1 MDYSWLDMH
10 SNKYAQSLGGRISIG
25 VSRNTESIVRT
36 SGTEAGMVITLVV
49 CGKGRIRWDTQEM
62 AIDDSMILFRHPGS
76 DYSLTLTSGVMHR
89 RCFLML
95 PDEIYRLLCLVHP
108 SMSKVP
114 MAFHVDDVRRF
125 FDDFLLVYDHIRSGH
140 DEDLFA
146 LLPVLERYI
155 LRLLSG
161 YVLDG
166 KENALRRARGQLE
179 VDYRSSLEEI
189 AAHHDM
195 SYNTFRKYFHEAYGI
210 SPQQYRLHSR
220 VEKAKQLLSMGHQC
234 SEVAAMLDYPD
245 LFSFSHQF
253 KQISGT
259 SPSEYRKAHIL

>member
-49 CGKGRIRWDTQEM
+49 CGKGRIRWDAQEM

-76 DYSLTLTSGVMHR
+76 EYSLSLTSGVMHR

-114 MAFHVDDVRRF
+114 MAFPVDDVRRF
-125 FDDFLLVYDHIRSGH
+125 FDDFLLVYEHIRSGH

-166 KENALRRARGQLE
+166 KENALRRARGHLE

-210 SPQQYRLHSR
+210 VLRGRRHARLPGP
-220 VEKAKQLLSMGHQC
+220 LLLLPPVQADQRDE
-234 SEVAAMLDYPD
+234 SERIQEGPYPVTVA
-245 LFSFSHQF
+245 HCGIIF
-253 KQISGT
+253 KPG
-259 SPSEYRKAHIL
+259 L